1 MTSAANPSLDYIE
14 LIAERAGV
22 DLWIAA
28 PIGQLRPR
36 AARTSGKP
44 TGKVSCFKHLPVKV
58 SNVQYT
64 GPRASCM
71 VPGVYRC
78 GPESQS
84 TMPPVRK
91 PLPVDHSILNEM
103 LAIRLQQLEIENG
116 GMEAFLPK
124 TGLARG
130 TYYTILRGI
139 GNPTLRTMERI
150 ASSLNM
156 SVLEL
161 LGFEVSDARR
171 ALKKSGVDYDE
182 LVSAIGKKNRADRGL
197 ARQTRSRKL
206 PS

>member
-1 MTSAANPSLDYIE
+1 MS
-14 LIAERAGV
+14 R
-22 DLWIAA
+22 
-28 PIGQLRPR
+28 
-36 AARTSGKP
+36 
-44 TGKVSCFKHLPVKV
+44 FKDLPVQFPT
-58 SNVQYT
+58 SNILDLGIRVCSPSF
-64 GPRASCM
+64 PRVDPKAS
-71 VPGVYRC
+71 
-78 GPESQS
+78 Q

-130 TYYTILRGI
+130 TYYTIVRGI

-161 LGFEVSDARR
+161 LGFEAADARR
-171 ALKKSGVDYDE
+171 ALKKSGVNYDE